1 MTWLKLGEEFT
12 KEAARAGLSDAAF
25 RTHVEGLAY
34 AVDRET
40 DGTLDRR
47 DVRRFAETADPGA
60 AVAELLAAG
69 LWLRTGPD
77 DLRIVHHMQEQPS
90 AAYLTNKRAND
101 ARRQRRARERQAL
114 KAQGLTDDAIEAE
127 LAARGLGKDMPPALS
142 EASRGESLSESRRDT
157 VAVSRRD
164 NTRDP
169 ERNGTERNGPVRN
182 SNSFD
187 DNQPKKHGN
196 TCSSCAGRGTSNGC
210 TACGTVGSSD
220 PWRDTMA
227 AEMRCTVFG
236 CASPVTPYTR
246 KTYGQYCEPHGQ
258 ELGGRDA

>member
-40 DGTLDRR
+40 DGILDRR
-47 DVRRFAETADPGA
+47 DVRRFAETEDPGA
-60 AVAELLAAG
+60 AVAELLAAD
-69 LWLRTGPD
+69 LWIRTGPD
-77 DLRIVHHMQEQPS
+77 ELRIVHHMQEQPS

-114 KAQGLTDDAIEAE
+114 KAQGLTDDAIGAE
-127 LAARGLGKDMPPALS
+127 LAARGLGKDTPPAVP
-142 EASRGESLSESRRDT
+142 EASRGESRRDT
-157 VAVSRRD
+157 GAESRRD

-169 ERNGTERNGPVRN
+169 ERNGTDRTGPVRDGT
-182 SNSFD
+182 SFD
-187 DNQPKKHGN
+187 DKQPKNQAEPWLATVPAGLQ
-196 TCSSCAGRGTSNGC
+196 CSVNDCDR
-210 TACGTVGSSD
+210 
-220 PWRDTMA
+220 R
-227 AEMRCTVFG
+227 
-236 CASPVTPYTR
+236 VTEYSAQF
-246 KTYGQYCEPHGQ
+246 GQYCAGHGE